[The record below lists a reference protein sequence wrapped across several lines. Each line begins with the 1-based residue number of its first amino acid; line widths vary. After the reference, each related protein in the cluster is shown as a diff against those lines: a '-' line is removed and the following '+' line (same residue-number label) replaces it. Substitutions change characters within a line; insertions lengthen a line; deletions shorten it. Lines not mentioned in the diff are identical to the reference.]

1 MRNDTDFTN
10 LYFQFQYKMKSS
22 NFSESP
28 EKYLNQYEL
37 EIWLETEDGSP
48 IELAGKG
55 DLYNILLSAALEEDA
70 DIFEIFDF
78 DAGLL
83 DLGNT
88 LYDFE
93 NVDFKKCI
101 FDYYNDDFYNPNVFF
116 INRIELLPR
125 FRGQGLGEKIIQ
137 DICHRFASGCGL
149 FALKAFPLQ
158 MERRAI
164 ETPKEWDKRMKFH
177 QLEQDEEKATYK
189 LYSYYQNLGFHNIL
203 KDDFFFMRPPY
214 YGVY

>member
-37 EIWLETEDGSP
+37 EIWLETEEGSP

-55 DLYNILLSAALEEDA
+55 NLYNILLSAALDEGD

-78 DAGLL
+78 DADLL

-93 NVDFKKCI
+93 NVDFKQSI
-101 FDYYNDDFYNPNVFF
+101 FDFYNDDFYNPNVFF

-125 FRGQGLGEKIIQ
+125 FRGQGLGKRIIK

-149 FALKAFPLQ
+149 FAVKAFPLQ
-158 MERRAI
+158 MECRAI
-164 ETPKEWDKRMKFH
+164 EDPQEWDKQMKFH
-177 QLEQDEEKATYK
+177 QLEQDMEKATYK
-189 LYSYYQNLGFHNIL
+189 MYSYYQNLGFHNIL
-203 KDDFFFMRPPY
+203 KNDFFFLRPNY
-214 YGVY
+214 HGIY